1 MSRRASGLRAWILQ
15 RITAV
20 YLAAFIV
27 LFGGALLL
35 CPPASYAAWR
45 DWLASP
51 WISIALLLFFLALM
65 IHAWVGVRD
74 ILIDYVHPLPA
85 RIALL
90 SLTGIGLIGCGFWA
104 AQVIILSR
112 LAA

>member
-20 YLAAFIV
+20 YLGAFIV
-27 LFGGALLL
+27 LFGGSLVL
-35 CPPASYAAWR
+35 CPPASYAEWRAW
-45 DWLASP
+45 LGAP
-51 WISIALLLFFLALM
+51 WMSIALLLFFAALL
-65 IHAWVGVRD
+65 IHAWVGARD

-104 AQVIILSR
+104 AQVIILAR